1 MAEIMTIRKLPSIAV
16 LGPGGI
22 GGFLAA
28 VFCKAGFPVTC
39 VATPDRVEQI
49 TKDGI
54 HLESAMFGTFTAHP
68 RAVDLLDA
76 TASPSDSIA
85 LGPSILFIAV
95 KATTLND
102 AITRV
107 DPEIVRGAVIIPLL
121 NGIEHME
128 VLRRRFP
135 GQIAAGTISME
146 AYEKTPGHVIHAT
159 SFARIRVAADDADL
173 RERLRDAIALI
184 AEAGLTTEIGAS
196 EARILWEKL
205 VRLNALA
212 LMTTRYKKPI
222 GEIRDNEQ
230 MRRELMQ
237 LVSEAVT
244 VAAKEGAVI
253 DVHNVMAHLDRLEP
267 SQFSSLKRDIDQE
280 KQSELDAIAGA
291 IVRAGMCHGISCP
304 TIAAFISAI
313 EHDQAR

>member
-68 RAVDLLDA
+68 RAVDSLDI
-76 TASPSDSIA
+76 T
-85 LGPSILFIAV
+85 PSILFIAV

-135 GQIAAGTISME
+135 GQVAAGTISIE

-184 AEAGLTTEIGAS
+184 TQAGLTVEICPS
-196 EARILWEKL
+196 EAQILWEKL

-222 GEIRDNEQ
+222 GEIRDNED
-230 MRRELMQ
+230 MRQELLQ
-237 LVSEAVT
+237 LVDEAVA

-253 DVHNVMAHLDRLEP
+253 DTGDVVAHLDRLEP
-267 SQFSSLKRDIDQE
+267 SQYSSLKRDIDQE

-291 IVRAGMCHGISCP
+291 IVRAGMRHGISCP
-304 TIAAFISAI
+304 AIAAFISVI
-313 EHDQAR
+313 EHDQAH